1 MYAVDHTRGAATFS
15 WWRDVWQLRR
25 GRPVA
30 LAAVERCG
38 EGEFVRVVARV
49 KADAQIE
56 GALHGTRGV
65 FRRVVF
71 SAHGMV
77 WVHERGVDF
86 SLVDGD
92 ERVLVCVGGGRMIA
106 PREELIE
113 YPAHRLD
120 GFGVPALRG
129 RRSVLA
135 REHVITDGALVEVVG
150 HKTMMA
156 DPAGDPSGYRDL
168 RQLAALRA
176 SRSQELLVVMR

>member
-1 MYAVDHTRGAATFS
+1 MYAVDHTRGAGTFG
-15 WWRDVWQLRR
+15 WLRDLWQLRR
-25 GRPVA
+25 GRPVE
-30 LAAVERCG
+30 LAAVERCD
-38 EGEFVRVVARV
+38 EGELVRVVARV
-49 KADAQIE
+49 RADAQIE

-86 SLVDGD
+86 SLIDD
-92 ERVLVCVGGGRMIA
+92 AARVLVCVGGGRMIA
-106 PREELIE
+106 PREEMIE

-120 GFGVPALRG
+120 GIGVPALRG

-135 REHVITDGALVEVVG
+135 REHVIMDGALVEVVG
-150 HKTMMA
+150 HKTMMV

-168 RQLAALRA
+168 RQLVALRA
-176 SRSQELLVVMR
+176 SREQELLVVML